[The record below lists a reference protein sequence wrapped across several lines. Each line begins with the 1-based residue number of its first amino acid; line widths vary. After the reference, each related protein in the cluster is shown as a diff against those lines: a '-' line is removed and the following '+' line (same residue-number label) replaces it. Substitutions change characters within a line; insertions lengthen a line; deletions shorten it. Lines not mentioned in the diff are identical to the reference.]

1 MDAGSTFVESTDI
14 EMSSYLTTQS
24 RVSDS
29 VTMDPDLL
37 KSIKNQSIIPSEK
50 NRSFKYTIQE
60 VADINK
66 KEYREIDFSLLPRFK
81 TRIQKP
87 KILWCSLCG
96 SEFSSEANMKS
107 HMAYHKKTETFKC
120 DECDKVFAR
129 GGYLREHKQRIH
141 CQSRPHV
148 CPICSKAFAQT
159 RNLRLHMRIHTG
171 EKPYK
176 CATCHRAFAQRS
188 NYMAH
193 RASMTGCERNTTMTK
208 IVGSE
213 NGKKIVLVSPKPR
226 EIVERRYY
234 EEVPQTTTKPLVDT
248 GPPRPLLLVK
258 NFNCVDSGV
267 SFGTAKC
274 NDKWVSSQV
283 KSLICN
289 GKESSSSP
297 SAQSEHNNTAVD
309 QPEQLINSKIS
320 TNTAKN
326 DDEREPLS
334 KLSSPGDVNGMLM
347 NKDKLGPLV
356 ENDTTLRVLL
366 NKQSTV
372 SGSSNAETISP
383 QPSTS
388 QGVDIINQSMMDV
401 QNIKKEP
408 IENPDSLILDIKI
421 ETNEDYNSENDVT
434 EQTEIPQPSTS
445 CEIDIINQPTMDVQ
459 NIKKEPIE
467 NPDSLILNIKIEP
480 NNEDNNSANHTTE
493 QIESATNVLHGE
505 VDVQKISVPNSKNNI
520 EDSSSQAMKKFLDN
534 IKVEPVQISAKT
546 FPGYNINVTGS
557 TLMSN
562 KVVPGNNTGAKAA
575 NNLPDD
581 STLRQAAKRCNKHLA
596 VPDIIPRVDD
606 VLLSC
611 FPKSTSVLDSITDHV
626 DRNRARMKSCRK
638 VNRIYTE
645 EETEALQNVKI
656 KLLEGTFKIS
666 ANKEDDN
673 SDIESVPES
682 DCDLGLSLRFLQK
695 SAGFNPHVSQLMPQ
709 MGNYKIKCDICLK
722 VTQFDKVNGRYL
734 FSEGDAQYY
743 QVCDNCE
750 QDVLKIKY
758 LCVEIKRFD
767 SKEQLYRCYICS
779 RHFSKQYELINH
791 AAYHI
796 RLKANLCAVCGK
808 ETMSV
813 VTRQSH
819 FVEHMDKSMVIECRT
834 CTIHFLSARDF
845 LTHKCLKR
853 LRKSETMDICNDSAK
868 SSNDVKVSDQSLDDS
883 DETQCQP
890 IFTSIFNHRGN
901 LFCAIC
907 RFTFVDKGNYER
919 HMDNHITGKMLKCD
933 ICFKEFA
940 REGYIKA
947 HKSRCHAA
955 QGKFMCKFCGKAF
968 RETRNLLLHV
978 RVHFRRKPYKCS
990 ECKYLFTQRT
1000 NAVNHV
1006 ETHHPKEPKARV
1018 IYYPADK
1025 RHNAEDF
1032 MLKEGEKA
1040 PFLPTEKSS
1049 EQAALI
1055 CEFCHNGVKD
1065 MLELNEHFKLHKQ
1078 HPYKCSICSEEFL
1091 YKHNITRHIE
1101 SLHRAATIVT
1111 TMPELPILQ
1120 CGKEGFKPGLK
1131 RRSKD
1136 NFTKRFTKDY
1146 IDFDKLTETVGKKA
1160 FDEISGTSSSNED
1173 RSEESIMPGS
1183 MHLKLPSSSLPR
1195 LTQQEKRMKTM
1206 NRRRIANLIVK
1217 NSLGVTPNA
1226 YSINSSKLHAP
1237 GFGPSPL
1244 LAKAPG
1250 PFTHQQAVKMMNERS
1265 SKPSQ
1270 LLFNT
1275 GALMSVPRSILNLSK
1290 SSLGR
1295 RFPSSDPGSK
1305 QGYPAPNSQQG
1316 SKGVCTT
1323 TSDFESGPWSDL
1335 HQSSEE
1341 DTASSEVLQ
1350 TTSASGTEDVS
1361 CKLCYINFDSEED
1374 FYAHMSL
1381 KHPGQKNYKCEI
1393 CNAEFILQSALTF
1406 HMMVHPKV
1414 VSKDSHP
1421 ALSSKGGGN
1430 PNQLPKIQPPAAIA
1444 VTTDIK
1450 IEEGLTSNSQE
1461 LDDSIDDHCS
1471 VKFHHGGTSGKTA
1484 GIYSELERKE
1494 ISMNNFTKSATSN
1507 DTGFSDDLR
1516 MDLSHIK
1523 TESNDNH
1530 ESAGIP
1536 GPSGSAGP
1544 TQMLKEQFQTTESSS
1559 TISPEHIKAMLNWA
1573 NSEENVFNLSQ
1584 TGPKRVIQ
1592 IPQRRVK
1599 PVDVKK
1605 CIKCHICGMVLKD
1618 KVFLK
1623 DHLYLH
1629 LGLKPFKCEQCDHKF
1644 AKIDYL
1650 NEHIQ
1655 RIHSGLKPFKCSECD
1670 KCFSTKRNLNLH
1682 LRGHFNVEPYQCAVC
1697 LKRFKTATAYKYHM
1711 KRNHLEKQSSE

>member
-24 RVSDS
+24 RGSDS

-37 KSIKNQSIIPSEK
+37 KSIKNQPIIPPEK
-50 NRSFKYTIQE
+50 KRSVKYTIQE
-60 VADINK
+60 VTDINK
-66 KEYREIDFSLLPRFK
+66 KKYREIDFDLLPRFK

-107 HMAYHKKTETFKC
+107 HMAYHKNTETFKC

-148 CPICSKAFAQT
+148 CPICPKAFAQT

-176 CATCHRAFAQRS
+176 CSTCHRAFAQRS

-193 RASMTGCERNTTMTK
+193 KASMTGCERSTTMTK

-213 NGKKIVLVSPKPR
+213 NGKKVVLVSPKPKN
-226 EIVERRYY
+226 IVERKYY
-234 EEVPQTTTKPLVDT
+234 EEVPETTTTPPVDT

-258 NFNCVDSGV
+258 NFNCVDSEV
-267 SFGTAKC
+267 SYRTAKYD
-274 NDKWVSSQV
+274 DKWASSLV

-289 GKESSSSP
+289 GTGSSSSP
-297 SAQSEHNNTAVD
+297 SEQSEHNNIAVD
-309 QPEQLINSKIS
+309 QPEQLINSNIS
-320 TNTAKN
+320 TNTAVN
-326 DDEREPLS
+326 DIKREQLS
-334 KLSSPGDVNGMLM
+334 KLISSPGDDVN
-347 NKDKLGPLV
+347 DK
-356 ENDTTLRVLL
+356 TLKALL
-366 NKQSTV
+366 NKQSGGTAGTISTDSV
-372 SGSSNAETISP
+372 SSNAETISP

-388 QGVDIINQSMMDV
+388 REVNIIKQLMMDV

-421 ETNEDYNSENDVT
+421 EPNEDYNSDSDVT
-434 EQTEIPQPSTS
+434 EQIESPQPSTS
-445 CEIDIINQPTMDVQ
+445 REVDDQPMMDVQ

-467 NPDSLILNIKIEP
+467 NPDSLILDMKIEP
-480 NNEDNNSANHTTE
+480 NNEDYNSKNHATE
-493 QIESATNVLHGE
+493 QIESATST
-505 VDVQKISVPNSKNNI
+505 SVSNSQNKI

-546 FPGYNINVTGS
+546 FPGYNINVTAS
-557 TLMSN
+557 TFISN
-562 KVVPGNNTGAKAA
+562 KVLPGDSTGAKATD
-575 NNLPDD
+575 NLADD
-581 STLRQAAKRCNKHLA
+581 HTLRQATKRCNKHLA
-596 VPDIIPRVDD
+596 IPDIIPRVDD
-606 VLLSC
+606 ALLSC
-611 FPKSTSVLDSITDHV
+611 FPKSTSVLDSITDYV
-626 DRNRARMKSCRK
+626 DRNRARLKSCRK
-638 VNRIYTE
+638 NNRKYTE
-645 EETEALQNVKI
+645 DEMEALQNVKI
-656 KLLEGTFKIS
+656 KLLEGKFKVS
-666 ANKEDDN
+666 SNEEDYN
-673 SDIESVPES
+673 SDTESVSES
-682 DCDLGLSLRFLQK
+682 DCDLGLSKSFLQK

-709 MGNYKIKCDICLK
+709 TGNYKIKCDICLK
-722 VTQFDKVNGRYL
+722 LTQFDKVKGRHL
-734 FSEGDAQYY
+734 FSEGDAEYY

-750 QDVLKIKY
+750 QDVLKIRY
-758 LCVEIKRFD
+758 LCVEINRCD
-767 SKEQLYRCYICS
+767 SKEQLYSCYLCCKP
-779 RHFSKQYELINH
+779 FSQQYELINH

-796 RLKANLCAVCGK
+796 RQKANSCAVCGK
-808 ETMSV
+808 ETLSV
-813 VTRQSH
+813 VARQGH

-834 CTIHFLSARDF
+834 CTINFLSAGDF
-845 LTHKCLKR
+845 LTHECLKI
-853 LRKSETMDICNDSAK
+853 LRKNETVDICNVFAK
-868 SSNDVKVSDQSLDDS
+868 SSNDVKVSGQSLDDS
-883 DETQCQP
+883 GETQSIP
-890 IFTSIFNHRGN
+890 TFTSIFNHRGN

-907 RFTFVDKGNYER
+907 RFTFVNKENYER
-919 HMDNHITGKMLKCD
+919 HMDNHMTGKMLKCD

-940 REGYIKA
+940 REVYIKA

-955 QGKFMCKFCGKAF
+955 QGKFMCKFCGKGF

-978 RVHFRRKPYKCS
+978 RVHFGRKPYKCS
-990 ECKYLFTQRT
+990 KCKSVFTQRT

-1006 ETHHPKEPKARV
+1006 ETHHPKDPMTRV

-1065 MLELNEHFKLHKQ
+1065 IHELNKHFKLHKQ
-1078 HPYKCSICSEEFL
+1078 HPYKCPICSEEFL
-1091 YKHNITRHIE
+1091 YKHYITRHIE
-1101 SLHRAATIVT
+1101 SLHRDATIVT
-1111 TMPELPILQ
+1111 TLLESPSGDIRPTSQPVLQ
-1120 CGKEGFKPGLK
+1120 CGKEGFKPAPK
-1131 RRSKD
+1131 RRAKD
-1136 NFTKRFTKDY
+1136 HFTKRCTKDY
-1146 IDFDKLTETVGKKA
+1146 IDFDKLTETIGNKA
-1160 FDEISGTSSSNED
+1160 FDEISGASSSNED
-1173 RSEESIMPGS
+1173 KSEEPTMSGS

-1195 LTQQEKRMKTM
+1195 LTQQEKRQKTI
-1206 NRRRIANLIVK
+1206 NRKRIANLIVK

-1226 YSINSSKLHAP
+1226 YSINSSELHGP
-1237 GFGPSPL
+1237 GF
-1244 LAKAPG
+1244 APG
-1250 PFTHQQAVKMMNERS
+1250 PFTHQQAVSMMNGRS
-1265 SKPSQ
+1265 SKPSK

-1275 GALMSVPRSILNLSK
+1275 GALISVPRNTLNLSK

-1295 RFPSSDPGSK
+1295 SFPSSTPGSK
-1305 QGYPAPNSQQG
+1305 QGYPAPNSQQPSSTSSSQQG
-1316 SKGVCTT
+1316 LAGVRTT
-1323 TSDFESGPWSDL
+1323 TSDCESGLLSDF

-1361 CKLCYINFDSEED
+1361 CKLCWINFDSEED

-1381 KHPGQKNYKCEI
+1381 NHPGQKNYKCKI
-1393 CNAEFILQSALTF
+1393 CNTEFILQSALTF

-1414 VSKDSHP
+1414 VGADTHP
-1421 ALSSKGGGN
+1421 AGSSKGGGA
-1430 PNQLPKIQPPAAIA
+1430 PNQLLCPKTKPCDALAIILDPL
-1444 VTTDIK
+1444 TTDIK
-1450 IEEGLTSNSQE
+1450 IEEGSSNYSCE
-1461 LDDSIDDHCS
+1461 LDNSIDDNCS
-1471 VKFHHGGTSGKTA
+1471 VRFQQGGASAKTA
-1484 GIYSELERKE
+1484 DTAIESDCME
-1494 ISMNNFTKSATSN
+1494 INMNNFSKSATS
-1507 DTGFSDDLR
+1507 R

-1523 TESNDNH
+1523 TESIDNH
-1530 ESAGIP
+1530 DSEGIP
-1536 GPSGSAGP
+1536 GPSASAGP
-1544 TQMLKEQFQTTESSS
+1544 TPMLREQFQTAESSS

-1623 DHLYLH
+1623 EHLYLH

-1644 AKIDYL
+1644 AKKDYL
-1650 NEHIQ
+1650 NEHMQ

-1682 LRGHFNVEPYQCAVC
+1682 LRGHFNVEPYQCGVC
-1697 LKRFKTATAYKYHM
+1697 LKRFKTATAYKYHT
-1711 KRNHLEKQSSE
+1711 KRNHLEKTSSE